1 MKGDLLFLLL
11 ILTVPLLVQGPFT
24 LAIAVTAL
32 VFSILSLSW
41 FFLDDRAGWV
51 SLAHSVPF
59 GLAAYAVA
67 INPTLLIP
75 AFLLCLVI
83 FVLISLLGRE
93 RFVFASFIL
102 TILFWYISHYLTL
115 KGAGGE
121 EGFSFPSI
129 SAFHAYMLA
138 VFVLLLSLTALI
150 AISKSALGLR
160 IAAVRDD
167 EIAARSVGIHSF
179 QIRVIAFATSIFV
192 AFLAGICYVVYFGHA
207 SPEVFSAE
215 IALLP
220 FIAGLIAGKRWVS
233 PLAGSYA
240 IVIVSI
246 ALGSVLP
253 SAHLLLYSVVLI
265 LSPKLRRWWNAE
277 GY

>member
-1 MKGDLLFLLL
+1 MKKDVLLT
-11 ILTVPLLVQGPFT
+11 LTVVTLPLLVQDPFV
-24 LAIAVTAL
+24 LSIAITAL
-32 VFSILSLSW
+32 MYSILSLSW

-51 SLAHSVPF
+51 SLAHSIPF

-67 INPTLLIP
+67 INPVLLIP
-75 AFLLCLVI
+75 AFLVCLVI
-83 FVLISLLGRE
+83 FVLTSLLGRE
-93 RFVFASFIL
+93 KFVFASFIL
-102 TILFWYISHYLTL
+102 TIFFWYLSHYLTL

-121 EGFSFPSI
+121 EGFSFHSVP
-129 SAFHAYMLA
+129 AFHAYMLTA
-138 VFVLLLSLTALI
+138 FTLLLSLTALI
-150 AISKSALGLR
+150 AISKSAFGLR

-167 EIAARSVGIHSF
+167 EIAARSVGIRSF
-179 QIRVIAFATSIFV
+179 RVRVIAFAVSISI
-192 AFLAGICYVVYFGHA
+192 AFLAGICYVMYFGHA

-220 FIAGLIAGKRWVS
+220 FVAGLIAGKRWIS

-240 IVIVSI
+240 VVIVSI

-253 SAHLLLYSVVLI
+253 GAHLLLYAVVLA